1 MAVFIYNSVC
11 VPTQVV
17 PFQAT
22 YSYHLLHLPN
32 AFQLYLDT
40 VALHAF
46 QELQTV
52 FLPSL
57 RITLSLL
64 SGSPSAPCCWQLYLA
79 FSPTYNHL
87 TKLDTR
93 FIALHRSGLWLFI
106 YTFQSLWK
114 YINFSTVP
122 RFPLEVLELH
132 RLCRL
137 TVFHW
142 FPPSTMR
149 SKHGRITARLLFLK
163 SSNKEMANWH
173 PADRRKFYGRKW
185 LLIAKSRLPNHSRE
199 RKDLDITHIYSEQF
213 FVWVE

>member
-22 YSYHLLHLPN
+22 YSYHLLQLPN

-52 FLPSL
+52 FLALAL

-79 FSPTYNHL
+79 FSP
-87 TKLDTR
+87 
-93 FIALHRSGLWLFI
+93 
-106 YTFQSLWK
+106 
-114 YINFSTVP
+114 P
-122 RFPLEVLELH
+122 
-132 RLCRL
+132 
-137 TVFHW
+137 
-142 FPPSTMR
+142 
-149 SKHGRITARLLFLK
+149 
-163 SSNKEMANWH
+163 
-173 PADRRKFYGRKW
+173 
-185 LLIAKSRLPNHSRE
+185 
-199 RKDLDITHIYSEQF
+199 
-213 FVWVE
+213 